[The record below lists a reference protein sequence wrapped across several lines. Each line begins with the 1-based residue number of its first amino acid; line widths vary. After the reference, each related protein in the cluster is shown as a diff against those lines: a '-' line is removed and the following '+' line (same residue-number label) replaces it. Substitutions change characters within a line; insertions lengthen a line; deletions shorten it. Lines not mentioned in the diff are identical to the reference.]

1 MYEDKF
7 DKEIMGLLGNNIS
20 STTRLNKY
28 TNKSVTMFI
37 VQTLL
42 NSLNNPIK
50 TYKKSVYED
59 DLVY

>member
-7 DKEIMGLLGNNIS
+7 GKEIMGLLGNNIS